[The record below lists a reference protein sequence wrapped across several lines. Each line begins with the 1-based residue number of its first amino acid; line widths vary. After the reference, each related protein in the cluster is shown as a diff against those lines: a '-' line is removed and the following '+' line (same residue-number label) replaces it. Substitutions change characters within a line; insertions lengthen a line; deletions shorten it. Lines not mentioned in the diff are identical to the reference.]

1 MEQFVSVGGTDVV
14 VVALEICAAVGRT
27 TIGSF
32 HPVGTV
38 IGIVK
43 VVVLLFEAIYI
54 RRSVSVVAVFRW

>member
-14 VVALEICAAVGRT
+14 AVALVICAAVGRT
-27 TIGSF
+27 IIGSF

-54 RRSVSVVAVFRW
+54 RRSVSVVAVFL